1 MPDEEGDAAW
11 IDPSD
16 QLIGST
22 LNGGWKVAERV
33 ERTAAATGG
42 NFSICYHVENTD
54 HRSQYY
60 GQSGFMKALDY
71 GAAFDTQ
78 NVTQSLQ
85 AMIAAYNFEK
95 ELVEVCSS
103 RKMRN
108 IVQGVEAGEAEVTGF
123 RPLRSVS
130 YIIFEAG
137 KHDIREAITISAYL
151 DIVWTF
157 RTLHHVANGLH
168 QLHTVGIS
176 HQDVKPS
183 NIVEFGELRKIGDL
197 GRAHHAE
204 IPAPHDQ
211 LMIAG
216 DPNYA
221 PPELLYRYHHP
232 DNLILRRA
240 SDLYQLGSLMHFLFQ
255 RVSLNT
261 GMVVNLSSNSHP
273 RVYGGTYQNI
283 LPELRES
290 FDIVTAE
297 LESKLPLKLRE
308 AASSVFRELGDPDI
322 SLRGV
327 PQAAPNTLA
336 RFAVQRY
343 VSRFDALALRAKIEL
358 RRVVQ

>member
-1 MPDEEGDAAW
+1 MTDEDAEPAS
-11 IDPSD
+11 IAPSD

-22 LNGGWKVAERV
+22 LNGGWRVTERV
-33 ERTAAATGG
+33 ERLADATGG

-54 HRSQYY
+54 RGTRYY

-71 GAAFDTQ
+71 AAAFDTQ
-78 NVTQSLQ
+78 NVTKSLE
-85 AMIAAYNFEK
+85 AIIAAYNFEK
-95 ELVEVCSS
+95 DLVDICS
-103 RKMRN
+103 RQKMRN
-108 IVQGVEAGEAEVTGF
+108 VVQGVAAGEAAVTGF
-123 RPLRSVS
+123 YPLRSVS

-137 KHDIREAITISAYL
+137 KHDIREAIAISAYL

-168 QLHTVGIS
+168 QLHAVGIS

-197 GRAHHAE
+197 GRAHHTE
-204 IPAPHDQ
+204 IPGPHDQ

-216 DPNYA
+216 DPSYA

-232 DNLILRRA
+232 DNVILRRA

-255 RVSLNT
+255 RVGLNT
-261 GMVVNLSSNSHP
+261 GMMVNLQSNSHP

-290 FDIVTAE
+290 FDIVTTE
-297 LESKLPLKLRE
+297 LESNLPLKLRD
-308 AASSVFRELGDPDI
+308 AASAVFRELADPDI

-358 RRVVQ
+358 RGVVQ